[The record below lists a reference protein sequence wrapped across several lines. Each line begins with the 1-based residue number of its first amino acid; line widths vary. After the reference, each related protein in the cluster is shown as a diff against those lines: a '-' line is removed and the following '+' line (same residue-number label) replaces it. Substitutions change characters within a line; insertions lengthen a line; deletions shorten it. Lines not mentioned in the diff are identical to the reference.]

1 MKKGFSKKLIST
13 SLVEVIGIL
22 IRTKEKGDF
31 LAKKGFME
39 LRIYESTEQLWIR
52 DKSEE

>member
-1 MKKGFSKKLIST
+1 MKKGFNKNSIFT
-13 SLVEVIGIL
+13 RLVEVIGIL

-31 LAKKGFME
+31 LTKKGFTE

>member
-1 MKKGFSKKLIST
+1 MHHSQIGQISAAN
-13 SLVEVIGIL
+13 LVIIL
-22 IRTKEKGDF
+22 IRAKKMGDF
-31 LAKKGFME
+31 LAKNGFTE

>member
-1 MKKGFSKKLIST
+1 MHHSQIGQISAAK
-13 SLVEVIGIL
+13 IRIFP

-31 LAKKGFME
+31 LTKKGFTE